1 MMNKS
6 LQTLYRVRKR

>member
-1 MMNKS
+1 MNTS